1 MCLMEVHLIHH
12 EWSPFSR
19 WRRQRHLIHHCV
31 VPLLPLE
38 KAKTPTLVYNLP
50 IYRHPTERRP
60 EMEDVKTNFTESD
73 ITEKIKA
80 IEAKEAERKREEAER
95 RESLL
100 KRSKRS
106 LRNSIIASV
115 VFVLLT
121 VVAFSAQTYA
131 YFTDSESS
139 AENKIQSGNLDIDTV
154 EVKGGENVVT
164 SAGESLKFAP
174 GSKVDK
180 IVKIKNSGTLPV
192 YVRVKIDVTIDKEES
207 SLPAN
212 WRELIIFN
220 ITLDDPA
227 TANVEGPW
235 ILKDGSYSYRVPLEK
250 ALLSEALFTTVTFS
264 PEMGNQFTNSEI
276 TVTLTCQATQSDF
289 NGTGPADAVWTEN

>member
-1 MCLMEVHLIHH
+1 
-12 EWSPFSR
+12 
-19 WRRQRHLIHHCV
+19 
-31 VPLLPLE
+31 
-38 KAKTPTLVYNLP
+38 
-50 IYRHPTERRP
+50 
-60 EMEDVKTNFTESD
+60 MEDVRTNFTEGD

-174 GSKVDK
+174 GSEVDK

-192 YVRVKIDVTIDKEES
+192 YIRVKIDVSIDKDES

-212 WRELIIFN
+212 WRELITFN

-235 ILKDGSYSYRVPLEK
+235 ILKDGYYYYRVPLEK

-289 NGTGPADAVWTEN
+289 NGTGPTDAVWTEN

>member
-1 MCLMEVHLIHH
+1 
-12 EWSPFSR
+12 
-19 WRRQRHLIHHCV
+19 
-31 VPLLPLE
+31 
-38 KAKTPTLVYNLP
+38 
-50 IYRHPTERRP
+50 
-60 EMEDVKTNFTESD
+60 MEDVKTNFTESD

-154 EVKGGENVVT
+154 EVKGGENVVI
-164 SAGESLKFAP
+164 SAGESLEFAP
-174 GSKVDK
+174 GSEVDK

-212 WRELIIFN
+212 WRELITFN
-220 ITLDDPA
+220 IVLDDPA

-235 ILKDGSYSYRVPLEK
+235 ILKDGYYYYRVPLEK

-264 PEMGNQFTNSEI
+264 PAMGNQFTNSEI

-289 NGTGPADAVWTEN
+289 NGTGPTDDTVLWTEN

>member
-1 MCLMEVHLIHH
+1 
-12 EWSPFSR
+12 
-19 WRRQRHLIHHCV
+19 
-31 VPLLPLE
+31 
-38 KAKTPTLVYNLP
+38 
-50 IYRHPTERRP
+50 
-60 EMEDVKTNFTESD
+60 MEDIRTNFTEGD

-131 YFTDSESS
+131 YFTDSASS

-164 SAGESLKFAP
+164 SAGESLEFVP

-192 YVRVKIDVTIDKEES
+192 YVRVKIDVTIDKAES

-212 WRELIIFN
+212 WRELITFD

-227 TANVEGPW
+227 TANVEGAW
-235 ILKDGSYSYRVPLEK
+235 ILKDGYYYYRVPLEK

-264 PEMGNQFTNSEI
+264 PAMGNQFTNSEI
-276 TVTLTCQATQSDF
+276 TVTLTCQATQADF
-289 NGTGPADAVWTEN
+289 NGTGPTDAVWTEN